1 MSFDFSKKPGHV
13 SYNRDLVKNET
24 PLISIIT
31 PYYNA
36 KNYFKE
42 LYPCVLNQTF
52 PWFEWIIVDDGST
65 HSEESA
71 FLNDIEASDP
81 RIKIIHKSNGGI
93 SSARNVGIKN
103 SSTDIIITLDADE
116 LIEPT
121 YFELLYW
128 AIYYN
133 PDSAWAYTDSL
144 GFQSQEYIWQHPF
157 DAEKLKTYNFLV
169 ESAAIRKKDLLE
181 VGCYDEIE
189 KNYFEDWRLWLKML
203 SHSKKPVHINSLE
216 FWYRRTETGV
226 LNTITTDANAKKRA
240 DDLIHEVAV
249 TADGSVVAKTFN
261 GVIPRDYFVLPKK
274 SNFSKKYYRQHN
286 KQEILFFISS
296 MAAGGVSR
304 FNLNFVKSLS
314 KDLYNITVIATENSD
329 DSWKQEFREYAS
341 AIYTLSDFLDVK
353 NYAEFISYI
362 IQTRNIDMCFISN
375 SYYGYYL
382 LPWLKAQYPYMH
394 VVDYVHMVEPYW
406 REGGFARASMAMSDF
421 LDKTFVSCEATK
433 QELIAHFSR
442 NSDDLE
448 TCYAGADCELFDP
461 AKIPYGT
468 VRTRY
473 HIPESGKI
481 VLFPC
486 MLHSRKRPY
495 LMLEIAREVVS
506 KDSSIYFLIV
516 GDGFERDELLKK
528 IKLYNLT
535 KNVIWVGFQDDI
547 RPFYRDA
554 DLTLICS
561 LVEGISLSAYES
573 CAMMTPVITSDVG
586 GQRELIDDHTGVILP
601 VFQNVCDINIK
612 EYSDNEIMQYVKT
625 IFNLLDK
632 SNTAIYQ
639 HLCINGR
646 NIIDRNFRL
655 MSIIKKVEHTLKDH
669 IISHD
674 STQQIASVKAI
685 STLPILASDIVSMYV
700 AFEGLNQENSRIWNE
715 RCSYQEKLSK
725 ILVDWNK
732 LRDVLAEEQ
741 NKNLSLESAL
751 NLECRNAQHFKSAFE
766 DSSKKI
772 ITLNTELSRI
782 HEEFKSSQNVLNEV
796 KTQVLV
802 YEDQLSHALQE
813 CANLKLQGEYYK
825 LLYEHTQQS
834 FSFKLGR
841 IITYFPRIIRQKFR
855 SAQIDK

>member
-448 TCYAGADCELFDP
+448 TCYAGVDCELFDP

-473 HIPESGKI
+473 HIPDSGRI

-486 MLHSRKRPY
+486 TLHSRKRPY
-495 LMLEIAREVVS
+495 LMLEIAKKVVA
-506 KDSSIYFLIV
+506 KDSNIYFLIA
-516 GDGFERDELLKK
+516 GDGFERDELLKR
-528 IKLYNLT
+528 IELYNLT
-535 KNVIWVGFQDDI
+535 KNVIWVDFQDDI

-586 GQRELIDDHTGVILP
+586 GQRELIDNNIGVILP
-601 VFQNVCDINIK
+601 FCQEKHDINTQK
-612 EYSDNEIMQYVKT
+612 YANDEIMQYVGAIFKLLT
-625 IFNLLDK
+625 ILT
-632 SNTAIYQ
+632 SNYYQ
-639 HLCINGR
+639 HMCMLARENVKNNFPQNSIVKSIDSILKSCFSAYTKQHLAENSINQS
-646 NIIDRNFRL
+646 L
-655 MSIIKKVEHTLKDH
+655 SL
-669 IISHD
+669 
-674 STQQIASVKAI
+674 
-685 STLPILASDIVSMYV
+685 LSDTISMYI
-700 AFEGLNQENSRIWNE
+700 AFEGMTQENVRIWNE
-715 RCSYQEKLSK
+715 RCCYQQQLDTS
-725 ILVDWNK
+725 L
-732 LRDVLAEEQ
+732 
-741 NKNLSLESAL
+741 KNLNVAKDSLTKELKRNSFTESKLALERQNSLELKIAL
-751 NLECRNAQHFKSAFE
+751 DNLM
-766 DSSKKI
+766 
-772 ITLNTELSRI
+772 LELSRAQQ
-782 HEEFKSSQNVLNEV
+782 KLNSSQEAFKKVESQKLIYENELSLSFQ
-796 KTQVLV
+796 KLTDINKEKEH
-802 YEDQLSHALQE
+802 YES
-813 CANLKLQGEYYK
+813 
-825 LLYEHTQQS
+825 LYNHIKHS
-834 FSFKLGR
+834 FSFKVGR
-841 IITYFPRIIRQKFR
+841 IATYIPRMIRDAIHYTKNH
-855 SAQIDK
+855 I

>member
-1 MSFDFSKKPGHV
+1 MSFDFSKKPGRT
-13 SYNRDLVKNET
+13 SYNRDLVKDET

-65 HSEESA
+65 HSEEAA
-71 FLNDIEASDP
+71 FLDDIEASDP
-81 RIKIIHKSNGGI
+81 RIKVIHKPNGGI
-93 SSARNVGIKN
+93 SSARNAGIRN
-103 SSTDIIITLDADE
+103 SSTDIIVTLDADE

-144 GFQSQEYIWQHPF
+144 GFQSQEYVWQHPF
-157 DAEKLKTYNFLV
+157 DAEKLKSYNFLV
-169 ESAAIRKKDLLE
+169 ESAAIRKKDLLD

-203 SHSKKPVHINSLE
+203 SKSKKPVHINSLE

-226 LNTITTDANAKKRA
+226 LNTITTDVNVKKRA

-274 SNFSKKYYRQHN
+274 SNFSKEYYSKKT

-304 FNLNFVKSLS
+304 FNLNFVKSLN

-329 DSWKQEFREYAS
+329 DSWKQKFREYVS
-341 AIYTLSDFLDVK
+341 DIYTLSDFLDVK

-362 IQTRNIDMCFISN
+362 IQTRSIDMCFISN

-382 LPWLKAQYPYMH
+382 LPWLKAQYPYVP

-421 LDKTFVSCEATK
+421 LDKTFVSSEATK
-433 QELIAHFSR
+433 QELITHFSR

-448 TCYAGADCELFDP
+448 TCYAGVDCEQFDP

-468 VRTRY
+468 VRTQY

-486 MLHSRKRPY
+486 TLHSRKRPY
-495 LMLEIAREVVS
+495 LMLEIAKEVIS

-528 IKLYNLT
+528 IKLYNLS
-535 KNVIWVGFQDDI
+535 KNIIWVGFQDDI

-586 GQRELIDDHTGVILP
+586 GQRELINENIGIVLP
-601 VFQNVCDINIK
+601 AFQREKDIDVQQ
-612 EYSDNEIMQYVKT
+612 YSNDEIMQYVT
-625 IFNLLDK
+625 SIFKLLDVSNKKKLYHMCTMGRTTIKNYFQSSSIANLIEYILNNQFSQDSNRGSWIPK
-632 SNTAIYQ
+632 SN
-639 HLCINGR
+639 
-646 NIIDRNFRL
+646 
-655 MSIIKKVEHTLKDH
+655 KK
-669 IISHD
+669 
-674 STQQIASVKAI
+674 
-685 STLPILASDIVSMYV
+685 LPALVLDTISMYI
-700 AFEGLNQENSRIWNE
+700 AFEGMTQENSRIWKE
-715 RCSYQEKLSK
+715 RCYYQQELSTTQTSLNELKYTLEGEKSKFSSMESSLALERENSLNLKISLDEVTKNGKKLSAELSCIQEEFNLLQKSSKETEAKMYSYEHELFISNQKLATSEEQKNYYQELYDH
-725 ILVDWNK
+725 I
-732 LRDVLAEEQ
+732 
-741 NKNLSLESAL
+741 
-751 NLECRNAQHFKSAFE
+751 
-766 DSSKKI
+766 
-772 ITLNTELSRI
+772 
-782 HEEFKSSQNVLNEV
+782 
-796 KTQVLV
+796 
-802 YEDQLSHALQE
+802 QL
-813 CANLKLQGEYYK
+813 
-825 LLYEHTQQS
+825 S
-834 FSFKLGR
+834 FSFRLGR
-841 IITYFPRIIRQKFR
+841 IITYLPRVILKTIHSVR
-855 SAQIDK
+855 DKH